1 MAVRSLEHE
10 AMSHG
15 HDHDPL
21 ADPALYT
28 NFHVSWLAF
37 NERVMEEAE
46 DQRHPLLERAKF
58 LAIVTDNLDE
68 FFMVRVA
75 ALRQARDAGAAPHG
89 DDDLPPTEVLHAIN
103 ERSQALV
110 ERQLRCFVD
119 DVQPALTHER
129 IHLLSYDQ
137 LDESQRAALTD
148 HFNRDIAPVL
158 TPLAIDDGHPF
169 PFISSQSLNL
179 LILLEDGSGQRV
191 ARLRIPPT
199 LPRLVPVPTGAA
211 DGAAHDDR
219 HQSACFVWLE
229 QVVAANVHVLFHGHR
244 ITATY
249 PFRVVRNGEDRKSTR
264 LNSSHL

>member
-110 ERQLRCFVD
+110 ERQLRCF
-119 DVQPALTHER
+119 
-129 IHLLSYDQ
+129 
-137 LDESQRAALTD
+137 LDEVMPGLARECIHILAHEELDQVQRAALTD
-148 HFNRDIAPVL
+148 HFKREIAPVL

-179 LILLEDGSGQRV
+179 LILLENGTGHRV

-199 LPRLVPVPTGAA
+199 LPRLVPVPPGAA
-211 DGAAHDDR
+211 QAASQDDR
-219 HQSACFVWLE
+219 NQPACFAWLE
-229 QVVAANVHVLFHGHR
+229 QVIAANVHVLFHG
-244 ITATY
+244 
-249 PFRVVRNGEDRKSTR
+249 
-264 LNSSHL
+264 